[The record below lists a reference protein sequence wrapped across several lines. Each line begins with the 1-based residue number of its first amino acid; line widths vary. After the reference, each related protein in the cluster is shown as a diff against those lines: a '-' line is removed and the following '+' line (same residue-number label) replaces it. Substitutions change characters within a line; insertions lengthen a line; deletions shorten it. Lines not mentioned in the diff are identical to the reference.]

1 MARGLLET
9 MPRSVDPSRKD
20 PMRLTVRTLLT
31 TGALAALA
39 AFSTVALPG
48 RATAADGV
56 DAIKKRGTLIVGVKA
71 DYKPFGFR
79 DPSGTIIGLE
89 PDLAADLAKRLGVKL
104 ELVPVVS
111 ANRIEFLQQ
120 GKVDLL
126 IATLSDKPERR
137 RVVQAIDPNYYS
149 DFVNVLLPK
158 SSGITD
164 WAQLKGKPLCATS
177 GAWYNKD
184 VARTYGAEIVAF
196 DGSEK
201 PLFALK
207 QGNCIGY
214 VYDQSMLQGKLLD
227 DDWKANYALP
237 LKGIL
242 DAPWMMAVAQGNTT
256 LQAAV
261 EDATKDWMK
270 TGFIVNEEKK
280 WGIEPTAYSKAMHEK
295 YKNATN

>member
-1 MARGLLET
+1 
-9 MPRSVDPSRKD
+9 
-20 PMRLTVRTLLT
+20 MRQTIRAIT
-31 TGALAALA
+31 TAGVLAALA
-39 AFSTVALPG
+39 ATSTLATLG
-48 RATAADGV
+48 RAEAADGV
-56 DAIKKRGTLIVGVKA
+56 EAIKQRGTLIVGVKA

-79 DPSGTIIGLE
+79 DPSGAIIGLE

-137 RVVQAIDPNYYS
+137 RVVQAIDPQYYS

-158 SSGITD
+158 TSGITD

-184 VARTYGAEIVAF
+184 VARTYGPEIVAF

-207 QGNCIGY
+207 QGNCLGY
-214 VYDQSMLQGKLLD
+214 LYDQSMLQGKLLD
-227 DDWKANYALP
+227 DDWKAGYALP
-237 LKGIL
+237 LQGIM
-242 DAPWMMAVAQGNTT
+242 DAPWMMAVAPGNTS
-256 LQAAV
+256 LQTMV
-261 EDATKDWMK
+261 ETATKDWMK
-270 TGFIVNEEKK
+270 TGLIVDEEKK
-280 WGIEPTAYSKAMHEK
+280 WGIEPTTYSKAMHEK

>member
-1 MARGLLET
+1 
-9 MPRSVDPSRKD
+9 
-20 PMRLTVRTLLT
+20 MRLTIRTLLS
-31 TGALAALA
+31 TGAMAALAAL
-39 AFSTVALPG
+39 SSVALPG
-48 RATAADGV
+48 RAAAADGV
-56 DAIKKRGTLIVGVKA
+56 DAIKTRGTLIVGVKA

-79 DPSGTIIGLE
+79 DPSGAIIGLE

-164 WAQLKGKPLCATS
+164 WAQLKGKPVCATS

-256 LQAAV
+256 LQTAV

-280 WGIEPTAYSKAMHEK
+280 WGIEPTAYSKAMYET

>member
-1 MARGLLET
+1 
-9 MPRSVDPSRKD
+9 
-20 PMRLTVRTLLT
+20 MRNTIRTFLTL
-31 TGALAALA
+31 GALASVLSLA
-39 AFSTVALPG
+39 VLDQAS
-48 RATAADGV
+48 AADGV
-56 DAIKKRGTLIVGVKA
+56 DAIKQRGTLIVGVKA

-137 RVVQAIDPNYYS
+137 RVVQAIDPQYYS

-158 SSGITD
+158 TAGITD

-207 QGNCIGY
+207 QGNCLGY

-256 LQAAV
+256 LQTMV
-261 EDATKDWMK
+261 EAATKDWMK
-270 TGFIVNEEKK
+270 TGFIVAGEKK
-280 WGIEPTAYSKAMHEK
+280 WGIEPTAYSTAMHEK

>member
-1 MARGLLET
+1 
-9 MPRSVDPSRKD
+9 
-20 PMRLTVRTLLT
+20 MRQTIRAMT
-31 TGALAALA
+31 TIGAAAALA
-39 AFSTVALPG
+39 AGSVL
-48 RATAADGV
+48 ATLGTAAAADGIE
-56 DAIKKRGTLIVGVKA
+56 AIKQRGTLIVGVKA

-79 DPSGTIIGLE
+79 DPSGAIIGLE
-89 PDLAADLAKRLGVKL
+89 PDLAADVAKRLGVKL

-137 RVVQAIDPNYYS
+137 RVVQAIDPQYYS
-149 DFVNVLLPK
+149 DFVNVMLPK

-184 VARTYGAEIVAF
+184 IARTYGAEIVAF

-207 QGNCIGY
+207 QGNCLGY

-227 DDWKANYALP
+227 EDWKAAYALP

-242 DAPWMMAVAQGNTT
+242 DAPWMMAVAPGNTS
-256 LQAAV
+256 LQTMMEAT
-261 EDATKDWMK
+261 TKDWMK
-270 TGFIVNEEKK
+270 TGLIVEEEKK
-280 WGIEPTAYSKAMHEK
+280 WGIEPTSYSKAMHEK

>member
-1 MARGLLET
+1 
-9 MPRSVDPSRKD
+9 
-20 PMRLTVRTLLT
+20 MRQTIRTFLA
-31 TGALAALA
+31 TGALAVLSA
-39 AFSTVALPG
+39 VAVTA
-48 RATAADGV
+48 RVEAADGV

-71 DYKPFGFR
+71 DYRPFGFR
-79 DPSGTIIGLE
+79 DPSGAIIGLE

-120 GKVDLL
+120 GKVDML

-184 VARTYGAEIVAF
+184 IARTYGAEIVAF

-242 DAPWMMAVAQGNTT
+242 DAPWMMAVAQGNTS

-270 TGFIVNEEKK
+270 TGFIVDEEKK

>member
-1 MARGLLET
+1 
-9 MPRSVDPSRKD
+9 
-20 PMRLTVRTLLT
+20 MRYTVRTTLAA
-31 TGALAALA
+31 GALAALTA
-39 AFSTVALPG
+39 I
-48 RATAADGV
+48 ATLSVPSRSAAADGV
-56 DAIKKRGTLIVGVKA
+56 DAIKQRGTLIVGVKA

-137 RVVQAIDPNYYS
+137 RVVQAIDPQYYS

-158 SSGITD
+158 TSGITD

-184 VARTYGAEIVAF
+184 VARTYGAEIIAF

-207 QGNCIGY
+207 QGNCLGY

-227 DDWKANYALP
+227 DDWKAGYALP

-242 DAPWMMAVAQGNTT
+242 DAPWMMAVAQGNAT
-256 LQAAV
+256 LQAMV
-261 EDATKDWMK
+261 ENATKDWMK
-270 TGFIVNEEKK
+270 TGFIVDEEKK

>member
-1 MARGLLET
+1 
-9 MPRSVDPSRKD
+9 
-20 PMRLTVRTLLT
+20 MRRTIRTILT
-31 TGALAALA
+31 TGAMAALA
-39 AFSTVALPG
+39 ALSTTALPG

-164 WAQLKGKPLCATS
+164 WAQLKGKPVCATS

-280 WGIEPTAYSKAMHEK
+280 WGIEPTAYSKAMYEK

>member
-1 MARGLLET
+1 MAHTIRAF
-9 MPRSVDPSRKD
+9 
-20 PMRLTVRTLLT
+20 LT
-31 TGALAALA
+31 TGALTMLVAVSALTAPNRAA
-39 AFSTVALPG
+39 
-48 RATAADGV
+48 AADGV

-71 DYKPFGFR
+71 DYRPFGFR

-89 PDLAADLAKRLGVKL
+89 PDLAADLAKRIGVKL

-137 RVVQAIDPNYYS
+137 RVVQAIDPQYYS

-158 SSGITD
+158 TSGITK

-184 VARTYGAEIVAF
+184 IARTYGSEIIAF

-207 QGNCIGY
+207 QGNCLGY

-227 DDWKANYALP
+227 DDWKTGYALP

-242 DAPWMMAVAQGNTT
+242 DAPWMMAVAQGNIT
-256 LQAAV
+256 LQTMV
-261 EDATKDWMK
+261 EDATKDWMRA
-270 TGFIVNEEKK
+270 GFIVNEEKK

>member
-1 MARGLLET
+1 
-9 MPRSVDPSRKD
+9 
-20 PMRLTVRTLLT
+20 MRRTIRTLLT
-31 TGALAALA
+31 TGAMAALA
-39 AFSTVALPG
+39 ALSTVALPG

-137 RVVQAIDPNYYS
+137 RVVQAIDPQYYS

-158 SSGITD
+158 TSGITD

-207 QGNCIGY
+207 QGNCLGY

-256 LQAAV
+256 LQTAV

-280 WGIEPTAYSKAMHEK
+280 WGIEPTAYSKAMYEK

>member
-1 MARGLLET
+1 
-9 MPRSVDPSRKD
+9 
-20 PMRLTVRTLLT
+20 MRHALRTLLAS
-31 TGALAALA
+31 GALAALTA
-39 AFSTVALPG
+39 LSSVAMPH
-48 RATAADGV
+48 RAEAADGV

-79 DPSGTIIGLE
+79 DPSGAIIGLE

-137 RVVQAIDPNYYS
+137 RVVQAIDPQYYS
-149 DFVNVLLPK
+149 DFVNVMLPK

-164 WAQLKGKPLCATS
+164 WTQLKGKPLCATS

-184 VARTYGAEIVAF
+184 VARTYGVEIVAF

-207 QGNCIGY
+207 QGNCLGY
-214 VYDQSMLQGKLLD
+214 LYDQSMLQGKLLD
-227 DDWKANYALP
+227 EDWKASYGLP

-256 LQAAV
+256 LQAMV

-270 TGFIVNEEKK
+270 TGFIVAEERK

>member
-1 MARGLLET
+1 
-9 MPRSVDPSRKD
+9 
-20 PMRLTVRTLLT
+20 MRLTIRTLLS
-31 TGALAALA
+31 TGAMAALAAL
-39 AFSTVALPG
+39 SSVALPG
-48 RATAADGV
+48 RAAAADGV

-79 DPSGTIIGLE
+79 DPSGAIIGLE

-164 WAQLKGKPLCATS
+164 WAQLKGKPVCATS

-242 DAPWMMAVAQGNTT
+242 DAPWMMAVAQGNAT

-270 TGFIVNEEKK
+270 TGFIVAGEKK
-280 WGIEPTAYSKAMHEK
+280 WGIEPTAYSTAMHEK
-295 YKNATN
+295 YKNAAN

>member
-1 MARGLLET
+1 
-9 MPRSVDPSRKD
+9 
-20 PMRLTVRTLLT
+20 MRQTIRTFLTA
-31 TGALAALA
+31 GALAAISALTVPGPA
-39 AFSTVALPG
+39 A
-48 RATAADGV
+48 AADGV
-56 DAIKKRGTLIVGVKA
+56 EAIKQRGTLIVGVKA

-137 RVVQAIDPNYYS
+137 RVVQAIDPQYYS

-158 SSGITD
+158 TSGITD

-207 QGNCIGY
+207 QGNCLGY

-227 DDWKANYALP
+227 DDWKSGYALP

-256 LQAAV
+256 LQTMV

-270 TGFIVNEEKK
+270 TGFIVAGERK

>member
-1 MARGLLET
+1 
-9 MPRSVDPSRKD
+9 
-20 PMRLTVRTLLT
+20 MRLTIRTLLT

-39 AFSTVALPG
+39 AFSAVALPS

-56 DAIKKRGTLIVGVKA
+56 DAIKERGTLIVGVKA

-164 WAQLKGKPLCATS
+164 WAQLKGKPVCATS